1 MKTIKSMLAG
11 ITLLLAFVTF
21 NASAKTHTSQPTQ
34 TDVVNIYISAV
45 SNGKVTD
52 LNKVLDNEM
61 HFNIMRGTNTN
72 TMDKNELLD
81 YLKNNTVAGVTV
93 NTTTTVLSN
102 DDGSAKVKV
111 EFKYDGYTRIDILTL
126 DKTLGWKIT
135 NVDSSNK

>member
-1 MKTIKSMLAG
+1 MKTLKSMLAG
-11 ITLLLAFVTF
+11 IILLLAFVTV
-21 NASAKTHTSQPTQ
+21 NASAKSHTSQPTQ
-34 TDVVNIYISAV
+34 TDVVNIYISAIT
-45 SNGKVTD
+45 NGKVND

-61 HFNIMRGTNTN
+61 HFNIVRGENTN

-93 NTTTTVLSN
+93 TTTTTVLNN
-102 DDGSAKVKV
+102 DDSSAKIKV

>member
-1 MKTIKSMLAG
+1 MKTLKSMLAG
-11 ITLLLAFVTF
+11 IALLLAFVTV
-21 NASAKTHTSQPTQ
+21 NASAKSHTSQPTQ

-52 LNKVLDNEM
+52 LNKVLDNE
-61 HFNIMRGTNTN
+61 
-72 TMDKNELLD
+72 MDKNELLD